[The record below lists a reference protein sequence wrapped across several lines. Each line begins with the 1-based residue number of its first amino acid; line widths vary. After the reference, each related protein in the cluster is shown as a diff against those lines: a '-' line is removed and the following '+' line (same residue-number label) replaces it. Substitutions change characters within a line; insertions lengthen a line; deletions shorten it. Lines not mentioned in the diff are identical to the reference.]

1 MKLIHLSDLH
11 LGKKLNEFSLY
22 EDQKYI
28 LRQITDIIHQ
38 INPDGVIL
46 AGDIYD
52 KAIPSVEAVQLLD
65 NFLTELANLSLPVFI
80 ISGNHDSAERLGFG
94 ARIMA
99 QNKVYF
105 AAVYDGNIQKI
116 TLQDKYGPLNIYLL
130 PFIKPAIVKRIFEE
144 EVINSYNDALET
156 VLKNTA
162 LDCSQRN
169 ILVAHQ
175 FVTGAFR
182 SDSEEI
188 LVGGLDNVDAALFAD
203 FDYVALGHIHGA
215 QNIGSEKIRYC
226 GTPLKY
232 SFSEYKQQKSVTV
245 IDLKDKGQL
254 NIETV
259 PLIPLRD
266 MVKIKGTYLEL
277 TELNFYQ
284 NLNRSDYF
292 HITLTD
298 KNDVLDAMQKLRV
311 IYPNLMQLEYD
322 NLRTQKNADLA
333 VSEHVLLK
341 SEMEL
346 FEEFY
351 KMQNNAD
358 LTAEQKDCIQR
369 IIDNLKNT

>member
-11 LGKKLNEFSLY
+11 LGKKLNEFSLF

-52 KAIPSVEAVQLLD
+52 KSIPSIEAVQLLD
-65 NFLTELANLSLPVFI
+65 NFLTELAGLSLPVFI

-99 QNKVYF
+99 QNKVYL

-130 PFIKPAIVKRIFEE
+130 PFIKPAAVKRIFEE
-144 EVINSYNDALET
+144 EAINSYNDALQIA
-156 VLKNTA
+156 LKNTDI
-162 LDCSQRN
+162 DCSQRN

-259 PLIPLRD
+259 PLMPLRD

-298 KNDVLDAMQKLRV
+298 ENDVLDAMQKLRV

-322 NLRTQKNADLA
+322 NQRTQKNADLS
-333 VSEHVLLK
+333 VSEHILLK

-358 LTAEQKDCIQR
+358 MTAEQKDCIQKL
-369 IIDNLKNT
+369 IDDLKNT

>member
-11 LGKKLNEFSLY
+11 LGKKLNEFSLF

-52 KAIPSVEAVQLLD
+52 KSIPSIEAVQLLD
-65 NFLTELANLSLPVFI
+65 NFLTELAGLSLPVFI

-99 QNKVYF
+99 QNKVYL

-116 TLQDKYGPLNIYLL
+116 TLLDEYGPLNVYLL
-130 PFIKPAIVKRIFEE
+130 PFIKPAAVKRIFEE
-144 EVINSYNDALET
+144 EPINSYNDALQI
-156 VLKNTA
+156 VLKNTDI
-162 LDCSQRN
+162 DCSQRN

-188 LVGGLDNVDAALFAD
+188 LVGGLDNVDAALFTD

-232 SFSEYKQQKSVTV
+232 SFSEHKQQKSVTV

-298 KNDVLDAMQKLRV
+298 ENDVLDAMQKLRV

-322 NLRTQKNADLA
+322 NQRTQKNADLS
-333 VSEHVLLK
+333 VSEHILLK

-358 LTAEQKDCIQR
+358 MTAEQKDCIQKL
-369 IIDNLKNT
+369 IDDLKNT

>member
-11 LGKKLNEFSLY
+11 LGKKLNEFSLF

-28 LRQITDIIHQ
+28 LRQITDIIHH

-52 KAIPSVEAVQLLD
+52 KSIPSVEAVQLLD
-65 NFLTELANLSLPVFI
+65 NFLTELAGLSLPVFI

-94 ARIMA
+94 SRIMA
-99 QNKVYF
+99 QNKVYL
-105 AAVYDGNIQKI
+105 AAVYNGSIQKI
-116 TLQDKYGPLNIYLL
+116 TLQDEYGPLNIYLL
-130 PFIKPAIVKRIFEE
+130 PFIKPAIVKRIFVEE
-144 EVINSYNDALET
+144 AINSYNDALEI
-156 VLKNTA
+156 VLKNTDI
-162 LDCSQRN
+162 DCSQRN
-169 ILVAHQ
+169 LLVAHQ

-215 QNIGSEKIRYC
+215 QNTGSEKIRYC

-298 KNDVLDAMQKLRV
+298 ENDVLDAMQKLRV

-322 NLRTQKNADLA
+322 NQRTQKNADLS
-333 VSEHVLLK
+333 VSEHILLK

-358 LTAEQKDCIQR
+358 MTAEQKDCIQKL
-369 IIDNLKNT
+369 IDDLKNT

>member
-144 EVINSYNDALET
+144 EAINSYNDALET
-156 VLKNTA
+156 VLKNTD

-254 NIETV
+254 DIETI
-259 PLIPLRD
+259 PLKPLRD

-298 KNDVLDAMQKLRV
+298 ENDVLDAMQKLRV

-333 VSEHVLLK
+333 VSEHILLK

-358 LTAEQKDCIQR
+358 LTAEQKDCIQK